1 MNFEET
7 HDGGNPNF
15 ESVVNAILFLAPKE
29 SVMRNGVLL
38 VLAVAVGTVGTPGEN
53 QIEDAIGR

>member
-1 MNFEET
+1 MPFC
-7 HDGGNPNF
+7 F
-15 ESVVNAILFLAPKE
+15 WRQKE